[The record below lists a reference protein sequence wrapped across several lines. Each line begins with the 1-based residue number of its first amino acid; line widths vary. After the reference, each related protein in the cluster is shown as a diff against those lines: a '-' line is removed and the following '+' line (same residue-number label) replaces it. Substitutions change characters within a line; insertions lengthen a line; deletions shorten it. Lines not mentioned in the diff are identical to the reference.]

1 MNLNKL
7 RLKNNISFKYSIFIF
22 LIALIFRILLI
33 NVMNTDTMASDGVI
47 YHKLAYNLFNG
58 NGYSLSTHPPFTKY
72 YFREPGFP
80 VFLSFSFHISKL
92 FGNEIENLTYN
103 EDNFKILNN
112 ASEVTIAKYMNA
124 ILSSLSCV
132 LFFLL
137 ISSIIRFK
145 FAFIVTIIF
154 CFYYPYA
161 FHVTHILRETLQSF
175 LALSMCY
182 TLLQYFKYEKFKYLM
197 LTGFFWG
204 LLNLTFQASVVF
216 LVSILIF
223 IWVFNKNFI
232 NAIVPSLIVVF
243 FMLITVSPWLIR
255 TYIDYPD
262 WRIIKSCGTS
272 LTPELR
278 NGWSSLLKAKYYGL
292 INEEEKFKIKNEELF
307 GLTDD
312 EKFRL
317 SWDGTLKR
325 KADSINALI
334 NEPLISKRRIEKYSI
349 YFYKAWFPTKILSIS
364 TRELIKTKPILAA
377 ILILPI
383 ILLGLF
389 AFIGVFKFYPK
400 FFKINI
406 IFTTYMAIFFLISS
420 EYRRML
426 PALPFIF
433 LYGMLGIIYIYKRY
447 KKGFRN
453 VEIKGQIL
461 IN

>member
-7 RLKNNISFKYSIFIF
+7 KLKSNITFKYSLYIF
-22 LIALIFRILLI
+22 LLALIFRIFII
-33 NVMNTDTMASDGVI
+33 NVLNTDTIAPDGTG
-47 YHKLAYNLFNG
+47 YHRLAYNLFNG
-58 NGYSLSTHPPFTKY
+58 NGYTVPTYPPFTKY

-80 VFLSFSFHISKL
+80 LFLSLSFNISKL
-92 FGNEIENLTYN
+92 FGNEIENLTY
-103 EDNFKILNN
+103 DDYKILNK
-112 ASEVTIAKYMNA
+112 APEITTAKYMNA

-137 ISSIIRFK
+137 ISSILKLNFSYLIS
-145 FAFIVTIIF
+145 IIF

-182 TLLQYFKYEKFKYLM
+182 ALLQYFKYEKFKYLM

-204 LLNLTFQASVVF
+204 LLNLTFQSSVVF
-216 LVSILIF
+216 IASIPIF
-223 IWVFNKNFI
+223 IWIFKKSFVK
-232 NAIVPSLIVVF
+232 AIVPSLIVGL
-243 FMLITVSPWLIR
+243 FMFITVSPWLIR

-262 WRIIKSCGTS
+262 WRIIKSFGTS
-272 LTPELR
+272 FTPELR
-278 NGWSSLLKAKYYGL
+278 NWGSSVLKAEYYGL
-292 INEEEKFKIKNEELF
+292 INEEERKDIINKEWY

-312 EKFRL
+312 EKFEL
-317 SWDGTLKR
+317 SWDGTLTK

-334 NEPLISKRRIEKYSI
+334 NEPFISRRQIEKYSI

-364 TRELIKTKPILAA
+364 TRELIKTRPFFATM
-377 ILILPI
+377 LILPI
-383 ILLGLF
+383 IFISLF
-389 AFIGVFKFYPK
+389 AFIGVFKFYTR

-406 IFTTYMAIFFLISS
+406 VFSTFIAIFFIIGT

-433 LYGMLGIIYIYKRY
+433 LYGMLGMIYVYKRH
-447 KKGFRN
+447 KKGFKN
-453 VEIKGQIL
+453 TEIKDQIL
-461 IN
+461 NY